1 MCELLSKFMIT
12 QGIPFE
18 NINSNSFRELLEH
31 FEPDSVIP
39 TEQSLRASLKRANEQ
54 VIDCGKGNSIS
65 VTIDITNGVEDQE
78 EEYLV
83 FSIHHFQDFYN
94 RKATIFFE
102 KLEIAQFNWTS
113 LWSRIQNAFKSYTN
127 FNTINVVCSSP
138 ELSEIFKSSENARNE
153 YICFYHYM
161 SKFCGDVLEIEKVN
175 NSIGILEKFLE
186 IVKSVPEVYE
196 CYLENQPMKN
206 WDPKLPTLPADRKSW
221 QSMLHFMT
229 RCLEMDPTFR
239 MLSDK
244 WNIENYI
251 TTEEFNDLLC
261 AQRVLTECNKCTQE
275 LSDSKSTIS
284 QVIPAISKIHLF
296 LSSDKDFEVQN
307 GDLGMEIKKLF
318 AATFSTLT
326 TEDVSERYNSATLLD
341 PRYAFRNDIHP
352 TATWTSIAR
361 KLESEM
367 AEEISTYRRICRD
380 ERPTDNENP
389 FSWWALRQDRM
400 PLLAEKARGFLSCPA
415 VTIDSGFFFGAGG
428 KFSHICKA
436 YSKNNNVDWMKY
448 AGLEQQFRG
457 RGTEFEYKGEGFTRP
472 ILAFRESD
480 DEPPFKKSK
489 MRDIPIFKKPPG
501 EQNTVYDYLSTRV
514 KWKPRNYKPREVLSN
529 AALKNVFAV
538 KEKSRETS
546 EEDLQL
552 KGEVKPEP
560 FDIFGGMY
568 NTEDSWNAMDP
579 DEKTEEIDPCL
590 LHFPDYSDSPSTS
603 EQAMANVGYKK
614 QCNRRCILCSR
625 LRNHLAAKNVTI
637 IGEKLLMGIA
647 AINTGRVSQN
657 HAKMVY
663 SRRKKTFFC
672 REHYGETVKELMK
685 ILNCKHVDDIST
697 CSMAPIQPICD
708 VVTEGN
714 VDLSDNNFRAF
725 FIHFVQKQII
735 EKQGLLYK
743 NGQTTNGIELTGLMD
758 IL

>member
-1 MCELLSKFMIT
+1 
-12 QGIPFE
+12 
-18 NINSNSFRELLEH
+18 
-31 FEPDSVIP
+31 
-39 TEQSLRASLKRANEQ
+39 
-54 VIDCGKGNSIS
+54 
-65 VTIDITNGVEDQE
+65 
-78 EEYLV
+78 
-83 FSIHHFQDFYN
+83 
-94 RKATIFFE
+94 
-102 KLEIAQFNWTS
+102 
-113 LWSRIQNAFKSYTN
+113 
-127 FNTINVVCSSP
+127 
-138 ELSEIFKSSENARNE
+138 
-153 YICFYHYM
+153 
-161 SKFCGDVLEIEKVN
+161 
-175 NSIGILEKFLE
+175 
-186 IVKSVPEVYE
+186 
-196 CYLENQPMKN
+196 MKN

-275 LSDSKSTIS
+275 LSDQKSTIS

-296 LSSDKDFEVQN
+296 LSSDKDSEVQN

-318 AATFSTLT
+318 ADTFSTLT
-326 TEDVSERYNSATLLD
+326 TEDVVSERYNSATLLD

-352 TATWTSIAR
+352 TATWTSIAE

-380 ERPTDNENP
+380 ERPTENENP

-428 KFSHICKA
+428 KFSHICKT
-436 YSKNNNVDWMKY
+436 YSKSNNVDWMKY
-448 AGLEQQFRG
+448 TGLEQQFRG
-457 RGTEFEYKGEGFTRP
+457 RGNEFEYKGEGFTRP
-472 ILAFRESD
+472 ILAFRTGSD
-480 DEPPFKKSK
+480 DEPPFKKSR
-489 MRDIPIFKKPPG
+489 MSDIPIFKKPPG

-529 AALKNVFAV
+529 AALRNVFAV

-568 NTEDSWNAMDP
+568 NTEDSWNSMDP

-603 EQAMANVGYKK
+603 EQAMGNVGYK
-614 QCNRRCILCSR
+614 
-625 LRNHLAAKNVTI
+625 
-637 IGEKLLMGIA
+637 
-647 AINTGRVSQN
+647 
-657 HAKMVY
+657 
-663 SRRKKTFFC
+663 
-672 REHYGETVKELMK
+672 
-685 ILNCKHVDDIST
+685 
-697 CSMAPIQPICD
+697 
-708 VVTEGN
+708 
-714 VDLSDNNFRAF
+714 
-725 FIHFVQKQII
+725 
-735 EKQGLLYK
+735 
-743 NGQTTNGIELTGLMD
+743 
-758 IL
+758 